1 MRNNN
6 DSRNNKNMT
15 KMKKLVLGALI
26 VSVAFAFCS
35 CSSSLK
41 SMQKKHDTVRYQIS
55 PNPMETTGDNVIV
68 TINGNIPKNYF
79 KKSAVMYLQP
89 VLTWETG
96 EVTLSP
102 MNLKGEKV
110 DGNGKTIEK
119 SSGGRFM
126 YRDTVAYR
134 QGMESA
140 VLTLNPVAYKSKS
153 VNEANATRSEAL
165 ENDGAIEL
173 GNVKIAQGINST
185 SNRVDIKGDLSMG
198 SANYAISED
207 ELIKSDIY
215 FTVNMSDLNWNNAL
229 NKKMESKRGIDNMKS
244 YIINKQVPRQ
254 IYVNAWASPE
264 GEESFNIGLSKK
276 RAETTVKVVDNMLT
290 EALKERAKAENI
302 KASDVNKYVQ
312 DIKKDVVITTNARG
326 EDWDNFIKLVEGSS
340 LQEKNTVINVV
351 KSQPDKVRREQEI
364 RNMSVVF
371 HQIEEDILPTLRR
384 GEIAFNFSGVQ
395 KTDQEL
401 AKMALTNPDNLTY
414 DELMYAA
421 SLSHNYA
428 VKLQIYQAVT
438 ERFPSQW
445 EGWNNAGATALYLNQ
460 LDDAKTYLETA
471 YKLSPDNGQ
480 IENNLALLQLA
491 LKDTDAAQRYIE
503 LAKEHGCEQASANE
517 AIVSI
522 KQGDYEKAAEQLE
535 DRKCTY
541 NLALIQLLTGN
552 TGSAIRTLDCCPDQ
566 TSEVNYL
573 RAVCYAR
580 LDDVSG
586 LVKNL
591 KAACEMEPAYKYQAK
606 NDVEFKRYQSQIEF
620 QNIVNN

>member
-1 MRNNN
+1 
-6 DSRNNKNMT
+6 
-15 KMKKLVLGALI
+15 MKKLILSTLLIIGVALCIGA
-26 VSVAFAFCS
+26 
-35 CSSSLK
+35 CSSSIK
-41 SMQKKHDTVRYQIS
+41 TMQKKHNTVRYQIS
-55 PNPMETTGDNVIV
+55 PNPMETTGDRVIV
-68 TINGNIPKNYF
+68 TINGNIPEHYF
-79 KKSAVMYLQP
+79 QKGAVMYLQP

-96 EVTLSP
+96 EVILSP
-102 MNLKGEKV
+102 MNLKGQKV

-119 SSGGRFM
+119 KNGGRFM

-134 QGMESA
+134 PGMESA
-140 VLTLNPVAYKSKS
+140 VLTMNPIAYKAKS

-165 ENDGAIEL
+165 ENQGAIEL

-185 SNRVDIKGDLSMG
+185 SNRVDIKGDLAM
-198 SANYAISED
+198 APNNYTVATD
-207 ELIKSDIY
+207 QLLKSDIY

-229 NKKMESKRGIDNMKS
+229 NKKLEAKRSINTMKS
-244 YIINKQVPRQ
+244 YIVNNQIPRQ

-264 GEESFNIGLSKK
+264 GEETFNIGLSKK
-276 RAETTVKVVDNMLT
+276 RAETTVKVVDNMLN
-290 EALKERAKAENI
+290 EALADRAKAENI
-302 KASDVNKYVQ
+302 KSSDIDKYVQ
-312 DIKKDVVITTNARG
+312 DAKKDIVITTNAKG
-326 EDWDNFIKLVEGSS
+326 EDWDNFLRLVEGSS
-340 LQEKNTVINVV
+340 LSEKNTVINVV

-371 HQIEEDILPTLRR
+371 RQLEEDILPTLRR

-401 AKMALTNPDNLTY
+401 AKMALANPDNLTF
-414 DELMYAA
+414 DEMMYAA

-428 VKLQIYQAVT
+428 VKLQIYQAIT

-460 LDDAKTYLETA
+460 IEDARQYLETA
-471 YKLSPDNGQ
+471 YQLSPNNGQ

-491 LKDTDAAQRYIE
+491 LKDNDAAAQYIA
-503 LAKEHGCEQASANE
+503 LAQEHGCEQSSVNQ

-552 TGSAIRTLDCCPDQ
+552 TGNAIRTLDCCVDQ

-580 LDDVSG
+580 IDDVPG
-586 LVKNL
+586 MIKNL